1 MLMRWLW
8 LSVLFFWLSGARVVF
23 HQSVVHQSVVHQ
35 SVVDQSV
42 VHQVVVEYQTAAA
55 EQVDV
60 AKLRDQGLAAF
71 QAGDYS
77 AAKRAFDQ
85 AFGLAPLPSLGVWT
99 ARSRAKLGELLE
111 ADQRYGKVLDTPLP
125 AGAEA
130 PEGEARQHA
139 AREREEL
146 RHRIPHLRIRLE
158 GVNPA
163 EVEVRVDG
171 ALVGD
176 EFVVVKKDGPFRHA
190 KALQVN
196 PGTHQILV
204 VAAEQRQDTS
214 VSVKEG
220 ETRDVTM
227 RFANAST
234 LRQRKC
240 RDQCRADCRDNNDCY
255 VECKQRCFSKG

>member
-1 MLMRWLW
+1 MLTRSLW
-8 LSVLFFWLSGARVVF
+8 LLMLVFWLIGTLVVADR
-23 HQSVVHQSVVHQ
+23 S
-35 SVVDQSV
+35 
-42 VHQVVVEYQTAAA
+42 A
-55 EQVDV
+55 EAQQADV
-60 AKLRDQGLAAF
+60 AKLRDEGLAAF
-71 QAGDYS
+71 QSGKYS

-85 AFGLAPLPSLGVWT
+85 AFGIAPLPSLGVWT
-99 ARSRAKLGELLE
+99 ARSRVKLGELLE
-111 ADQRYGKVLDTPLP
+111 ADLRYGKVLETPLP

-130 PEGEARQHA
+130 TEGEAREHA
-139 AREREEL
+139 AHEREEL
-146 RHRIPHLRIRLE
+146 RHRIPLLRIRLE

-176 EFVVVKKDGPFRHA
+176 EFVVVKKDGPFRHG

-240 RDQCRADCRDNNDCY
+240 RDQCRADCRDDKDCY

>member
-1 MLMRWLW
+1 MRLPKGYV
-8 LSVLFFWLSGARVVF
+8 LSRWFSLLVLVF
-23 HQSVVHQSVVHQ
+23 VLIGTLAVA
-35 SVVDQSV
+35 DQS
-42 VHQVVVEYQTAAA
+42 A
-55 EQVDV
+55 EAQQVDV
-60 AKLRDQGLAAF
+60 AKLRDEGVAAF
-71 QAGDYS
+71 QAGNYS

-85 AFGLAPLPSLGVWT
+85 AFGIAPLPSLGVWT
-99 ARSRAKLGELLE
+99 ARSRVKLGELLE
-111 ADQRYGKVLDTPLP
+111 ADQRYGKVLDTPTP

-130 PEGEARQHA
+130 AEGEARERA

-158 GVNPA
+158 GVNPS

-171 ALVGD
+171 TLVAD
-176 EFVVVKKDGPFRHA
+176 EFVVVKKDGPFRHG

-196 PGTHQILV
+196 PGAHQVLV
-204 VAAEQRQDTS
+204 VAADQRQEVS

-220 ETRDVTM
+220 ETRDVTL
-227 RFANAST
+227 RFANSST

-240 RDQCRADCRDNNDCY
+240 RDQCRTDCHDNNDCY